1 MFLDKLIGNGL
12 FSNDEN
18 LEIAIII
25 LYIEEVVA
33 YLEAQRYQLKK
44 KNLDS
49 CSPQPAYHNIMEI
62 QITNNIHKKYE
73 KK

>member
-44 KNLDS
+44 KIGFVLAAACLS
-49 CSPQPAYHNIMEI
+49 
-62 QITNNIHKKYE
+62 
-73 KK
+73 